1 MRAPH
6 LAVALMVVAATSC
19 KVGPGYERPE
29 VPVPETYR
37 FTDTTVYSPD
47 SLAKLDS
54 AAATIADVPWWQV
67 FGDDTLQALINEGIQ
82 HNYNLGIAI
91 ARVQEARAIT
101 KVAGSALWP
110 QVAAEG
116 GGDRSQITRPD
127 ANALN
132 QSRVTNRFFLDGFL
146 SWELDLFGRVRR
158 QKESAEAQFFATEF
172 AQRGTIISVV
182 TGIADAYFTL
192 RGLDEQLDIARKTVD
207 SRRETVELFRRREL
221 GGVSNRMEV
230 AQAESELHDA
240 VAAEL
245 ETERLIALQETVVSL
260 LLGRGPGPIPRGTML
275 SEQSLPPE
283 VPPGIPS
290 SLLERRPDVRE
301 AEELMRSAN
310 ADIGVAM
317 ADYFPRISLTGL
329 FGWVSPELDKLLSE
343 PQTVWSVGGS
353 IIQPL
358 FTGGRIK
365 GNVQA
370 ARARWVQSANFY
382 LGTAQSAFGEVS
394 DALAGIRYFNDI
406 AVQRD
411 SQVAALTEGSELT
424 LRRYEAGRS
433 NYLEVLDVD
442 RRLFL
447 AQTLAVNARVDH
459 ARTYVALYRALGG
472 GWQVPDTTAAPD
484 STSSK

>member
-1 MRAPH
+1 MRAPR

>member
-1 MRAPH
+1 MGRASWTA
-6 LAVALMVVAATSC
+6 LAAMTALTALAC

-29 VPVPETYR
+29 VATPETYR
-37 FTDTTVYSPD
+37 FTDTTAYSPD

-54 AAATIADVPWWQV
+54 AAATIADLPWWEV
-67 FGDDTLQALINEGIQ
+67 FGDDTLQALIQEGIR

-116 GGDRSQITRPD
+116 GADRSQITQPD
-127 ANALN
+127 ATALN
-132 QSRVTNRFFLDGFL
+132 QSRITNRFFLDGVV

-192 RGLDEQLDIARKTVD
+192 RGLDEQLEIARKTVD
-207 SRRETVELFRRREL
+207 SRQETVDLFQRREL

-230 AQAESELHDA
+230 TQAQAELHDA
-240 VAAEL
+240 IAVEL
-245 ETERLIALQETVVSL
+245 ETERLIALQETVISL
-260 LLGRGPGPIPRGTML
+260 LLGRGPGPIPRGTAL

-290 SLLERRPDVRE
+290 GLLERRPDVRE
-301 AEELMRSAN
+301 AEELVRSAN
-310 ADIGVAM
+310 ADIGVAK
-317 ADYFPRISLTGL
+317 ADYFPHISLSGL
-329 FGWVSPELDKLLSE
+329 FGWVSPELSSLLSQ
-343 PQTVWSVGGS
+343 PQTVWSVGGG
-353 IIQPL
+353 IVQPL

-370 ARARWVQSANFY
+370 AKARWEQSVNFY

-394 DALAGIRYFNDI
+394 DALVGIRYFQEI
-406 AVQRD
+406 AQQRD
-411 SQVAALTEGSELT
+411 SQVTALAEGSNLT
-424 LRRYEAGRS
+424 RRRYEAGRS
-433 NYLEVLDVD
+433 SYLEVLDVD
-442 RRLFL
+442 RRLFV
-447 AQTLAVNARVDH
+447 AETQAVGARTDH
-459 ARTYVALYRALGG
+459 IRTYVQLYRALGG
-472 GWQVPDTTAAPD
+472 GWQVPDSTT
-484 STSSK
+484 TSGQ

>member
-1 MRAPH
+1 
-6 LAVALMVVAATSC
+6 MVVAATSC

>member
-1 MRAPH
+1 MTKRAVGLV
-6 LAVALMVVAATSC
+6 LAALAMLSC

-29 VPVPETYR
+29 VAVPETYR

-67 FGDDTLQALINEGIQ
+67 FGDDTLQTLINEGIQ

-132 QSRVTNRFFLDGFL
+132 QSRVTNRFFLDGVL

-230 AQAESELHDA
+230 SQAEADLYDA
-240 VAAEL
+240 IAAQL

-260 LLGRGPGPIPRGTML
+260 LLGRGPGPIPRGTTL
-275 SEQSLPPE
+275 SDQSLPPD

-353 IIQPL
+353 IIQPI

-394 DALAGIRYFNDI
+394 DALLGIRYFKNI
-406 AVQRD
+406 AAQRD
-411 SQVAALTEGSELT
+411 SQVTALAEGSKLT
-424 LRRYEAGRS
+424 LARYEAGRS

-442 RRLFL
+442 RRLFV
-447 AQTLAVNARVDH
+447 AETQEVQARLDH
-459 ARTYVALYRALGG
+459 ARTYIALYRALGG
-472 GWQVPDTTAAPD
+472 GWQVPDTAATTD